1 MTSPSVAMTRRD
13 VHHPLQPDHSF
24 DVPDVVD
31 EASEESFPAS
41 DPPAHTVIT
50 GIGGQSHEPTDGPAR
65 DSDRRRSGCARS

>member
-1 MTSPSVAMTRRD
+1 MTSQSVVVKRGGGHRSVRD
-13 VHHPLQPDHSF
+13 LL
-24 DVPDVVD
+24 DVVD